1 VTPRWSAAIIAAVA
15 LAAGACGDDGG
26 GSDVD
31 GKNVF
36 LSAGCG
42 SCHTLADAGTTGA
55 VGPNLD
61 ELKPN
66 ALKVEVFV
74 TDGSPPNMPSFKDQL
89 SEDEIKAVAE
99 YVSEATGGNE

>member
-1 VTPRWSAAIIAAVA
+1 MTPRWGVAIVVATA
-15 LAAGACGDDGG
+15 LAAGACGNDDGA
-26 GSDVD
+26 DVD
-31 GKNVF
+31 GKAVF

-42 SCHTLADAGTTGA
+42 SCHTRADAGTTGA

-74 TDGSPPNMPSFKDQL
+74 TDGSPPNMQSFKDQL
-89 SEDEIKAVAE
+89 S
-99 YVSEATGGNE
+99 